1 MDIPH
6 CWSVI
11 PNPLQMPWVWKL
23 RGLMGN
29 HLYSR
34 YFWEQNCEIK
44 KFKIFNGSS
53 MPIQIHLQWMIG
65 RGNQAA
71 SCQDNLILTLCLTQ
85 SAPKISKSSDPM
97 TKDGK

>member
-11 PNPLQMPWVWKL
+11 PNPLQ
-23 RGLMGN
+23 MGN

-44 KFKIFNGSS
+44 KFKMLNGSA
-53 MPIQIHLQWMIG
+53 MPGPSCKSIG
-65 RGNQAA
+65 VEHGG
-71 SCQDNLILTLCLTQ
+71 I
-85 SAPKISKSSDPM
+85 
-97 TKDGK
+97 